1 MRVESATSG
10 DVPAM
15 TALLAILFFQEAEFR
30 PDADAQSRALG
41 ALLDDSA
48 GALLLVARDDDGA
61 VVGMV
66 SLLFSVSTALG
77 APAAVLEDL
86 VVDPAHR
93 GRGVGGS
100 LLDAALAAAI
110 DRDCAR
116 VTLLTDADN
125 TGGQALYAGR
135 GFARSSML
143 VMRLALPLPDP
154 NAR

>member
-1 MRVESATSG
+1 VRVESATSG

-15 TALLAILFFQEAEFR
+15 TALLGILFSQEAEFR
-30 PDADAQSRALG
+30 PDADAQTRALG
-41 ALLDDSA
+41 VLLDDSA

-93 GRGVGGS
+93 GRGVGGA

-135 GFARSSML
+135 GFARSSMMA
-143 VMRLALPLPDP
+143 MRLALPPPDR